1 MAKAIRILEVPLY
14 LLVIVMACYELGAP
28 GTALF
33 LVLISFARLFV
44 NNITDGSVYKHK
56 GE

>member
-14 LLVIVMACYELGAP
+14 LLVIAMACYEFGAG

-33 LVLISFARLFV
+33 LILVSFARLFT
-44 NNITDGSVYKHK
+44 NTITDDSIYKHK